1 MNRGRFA
8 RETRS
13 SGGRLAS
20 EVRAMAL
27 AAPETRHEAV
37 QEMRARLA
45 RGTLEPAALEIA
57 RALLAHG
64 VMG

>member
-1 MNRGRFA
+1 
-8 RETRS
+8 
-13 SGGRLAS
+13 
-20 EVRAMAL
+20 MAL